1 MGDFFIPH
9 KQQTRAPLD
18 TPLMNRGFS
27 LIETL
32 LATSLLAP
40 LEAIAIPSLA
50 GWMTKNQAQIEA
62 RAVQLALEQAYVVA
76 VTRGIPVTV
85 AISLRSI
92 TASTTSNTL
101 LFAHHLRS
109 PVTARIKGEQKEA
122 LFFYPS
128 HTASPATVT
137 IENNAYVCS
146 LVISLRGR
154 IRRECA

>member
-1 MGDFFIPH
+1 MGEFFIRH
-9 KQQTRAPLD
+9 KQQTPAHLD
-18 TPLMNRGFS
+18 TPFMSRGFS
-27 LIETL
+27 VIETL
-32 LATSLLAP
+32 LVTSLLAS
-40 LEAIAIPSLA
+40 LGAIAIPSLA
-50 GWMTKNQAQIEA
+50 GWMPKHQAQVEA
-62 RAVQLALEQAYVVA
+62 RAVQLALERAYAIA
-76 VTRGIPVTV
+76 VTRAIPVKV
-85 AISLRSI
+85 AISPGSV
-92 TASTTSNTL
+92 AATTPSNTT
-101 LFAHHLRS
+101 LFAHNLRA